1 MLKQELILGLF
12 IIDWHVAW
20 NKKELVFM
28 LANKHKT
35 RRMYFI
41 KHMKYLNTKNCKNWD
56 NNSEN
61 IYEDGNKVQK
71 QKNQ

>member
-1 MLKQELILGLF
+1 
-12 IIDWHVAW
+12 
-20 NKKELVFM
+20 M

-35 RRMYFI
+35 RRMHFI
-41 KHMKYLNTKNCKNWD
+41 KHMQYLNTKNCKNWD

-61 IYEDGNKVQK
+61 IYEDGNKVQE